1 MKLQEA
7 AKIVLKMAREW
18 DNDHGSWK
26 PMRDAIE
33 TVEKHFASIQKVE
46 EEVERISSIL
56 RIEGDDIQSY
66 QGINM
71 WTETPQGKSKLVE
84 EFAEQEGIEM
94 KTVILPQSPELVLTE
109 DEKSLIIGRRNYHA
123 NMKER
128 E

>member
-1 MKLQEA
+1 
-7 AKIVLKMAREW
+7 
-18 DNDHGSWK
+18 
-26 PMRDAIE
+26 
-33 TVEKHFASIQKVE
+33 
-46 EEVERISSIL
+46 
-56 RIEGDDIQSY
+56 Y